1 MTAMSSEILM
11 LCQTALTSPAGGQPG
26 ERLGGITIGEH
37 TGINI
42 PALILPEQRRITE
55 KPACLLPPD
64 QWWVR
69 WGAFSVKELSP
80 SVIVC
85 APRVDFSVWAGVLD
99 VGGIELI
106 TEPYADDTLR
116 DAFVW
121 LLTIMRRSQIRYR

>member
-1 MTAMSSEILM
+1 MSHSVAI
-11 LCQTALTSPAGGQPG
+11 PAGVQQG
-26 ERLGGITIGEH
+26 ERLEGITIRGTHRHQHSGADPSRAAEIY
-37 TGINI
+37 G
-42 PALILPEQRRITE
+42 

-64 QWWVR
+64 QWWVV
-69 WGAFSVKELSP
+69 WGALSVKELSP

-121 LLTIMRRSQIRYR
+121 LLTIMRADLKFGIAK